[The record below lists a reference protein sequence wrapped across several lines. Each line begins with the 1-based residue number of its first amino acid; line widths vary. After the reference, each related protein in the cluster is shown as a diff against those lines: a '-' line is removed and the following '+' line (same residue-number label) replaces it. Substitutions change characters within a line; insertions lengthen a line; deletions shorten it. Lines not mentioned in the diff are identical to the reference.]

1 MTSALN
7 PRFTFETFVVGAAN
21 RLAVTAGRTVA
32 ENPGSAYNPLFIYSG
47 SGLGKTHVLMAVGH
61 AAKAIAAQLNIEY
74 LTLDEYVEAFH
85 AAIAAGQ
92 GDAFRRRFQ
101 NVDVLLVDDVQF
113 LTNRKEMQAELL
125 RLTEALQ
132 QSGHQI
138 VLASDR
144 PPAEIADLDERLISR
159 FSGGLVVDMGIP
171 DYETRVAI
179 LRRKAEERGS
189 SFQPGVLETVARLE
203 YPNVRE
209 LMGALNRLIA
219 FQAVND
225 MPINEEAARKV
236 LGIPGTGDEGRGKGA
251 PPPATPASSGDE
263 FSQFLSDVTVTVG
276 KAVEAW
282 RARVAEAVM
291 RWEGEGYR
299 TGRLEKLL
307 EQETPAAVDDAIAAY
322 VQDVERL
329 KALETEVAVLD
340 PQAAGEKVFRDPD
353 HMDQAEAAAAKVR
366 AGAAPP
372 PAPSGAFPFDSFV
385 VGDSNDVARN
395 AARDVISKPGK
406 KYNPL
411 VIVGRSGLGKTHLLN
426 AIGLELAKKKNAVVA
441 CLSTQ
446 QFVDELIAA
455 IDGNRVDWWRARYR
469 RATALLLDDIQLLAG
484 KERTQEELFNLFN
497 QLVDAD
503 RQLIFT
509 APAHPNTLEGLE
521 ERIVSRLEGGLVAE
535 ISDPDKELRRNVL
548 ERLLTNQRVPIEPAL
563 LDYLADR
570 PIDSVRSLTGIV
582 QRVVEAAAA
591 QDAPVTA
598 GLARDVLEGAPPPR
612 RTTGLRTSGIVVSS
626 AGGVRSRERRVW
638 AWPASADRSNF
649 GYIYF
654 DRGRISYASIVN
666 RRDRLGDILVKH
678 DKITQEQLDA
688 AIHRQA
694 KERDK
699 KLGEILVI
707 QNVLTQQELER
718 YMRMQI
724 EESVY
729 YLFTWTQGTFNF
741 EADVRPE
748 QQDFLVSINPESLL
762 LEGARRVDEW
772 GLIEKKIPS
781 FDLIFLVDRD
791 RLAISDARLTEV
803 QDRLL
808 PLLDG
813 SRDVN
818 QVIEDSGLGALEGR
832 SA

>member
-1 MTSALN
+1 MTSTLN

-47 SGLGKTHVLMAVGH
+47 SGLGKTHLLMAIGH
-61 AAKAIAAQLNIEY
+61 AAKALATQLNIEY

-132 QSGHQI
+132 QAGHQI

-189 SFQPGVLETVARLE
+189 KFQPGVLETVAKIDF
-203 YPNVRE
+203 PNVRE

-225 MPINEEAARKV
+225 TPMNEEAARNV
-236 LGIPGTGDEGRGKGA
+236 LGVSTA
-251 PPPATPASSGDE
+251 ASSSAAPSPVASSPAASSDE

-282 RARVAEAVM
+282 RARVAEAVL

-307 EQETPAAVDDAIAAY
+307 DQETPAAVDEAIAAY
-322 VQDVERL
+322 VQDVDRL
-329 KALETEVAVLD
+329 KALEAEVAVLD

-353 HMDQAEAAAAKVR
+353 HMDDAEAAAAKVR
-366 AGAAPP
+366 DGAAPP
-372 PAPSGAFPFDSFV
+372 PAPSAAFPLETYFAGS
-385 VGDSNDVARN
+385 SNEVALS
-395 AARDVISKPGK
+395 AARDAIAKPGK

-411 VIVGRSGLGKTHLLN
+411 VIVGPSGLGKTHLLN
-426 AIGLELAKKKNAVVA
+426 AIGLELARKKHAIVA

-497 QLVDAD
+497 QFLDAD
-503 RQLIFT
+503 RQLVFT
-509 APAHPNTLEGLE
+509 APAHPNRLEGLE
-521 ERIVSRLEGGLVAE
+521 ERIISRLEGGLVVE
-535 ISDPDKELRRNVL
+535 IGEPDKDLRRGAL
-548 ERLLTNQRVPIEPAL
+548 ERLLTTQRVPMEPAL

-570 PIDSVRSLTGIV
+570 RVDSVRSLTGMV

-598 GLARDVLEGAPPPR
+598 GLAREVLEGAPPPGTR

-626 AGGVRSRERRVW
+626 AGGVRSREKMVW
-638 AWPASADRSNF
+638 DWPASSDR
-649 GYIYF
+649 
-654 DRGRISYASIVN
+654 
-666 RRDRLGDILVKH
+666 
-678 DKITQEQLDA
+678 
-688 AIHRQA
+688 
-694 KERDK
+694 
-699 KLGEILVI
+699 
-707 QNVLTQQELER
+707 
-718 YMRMQI
+718 
-724 EESVY
+724 
-729 YLFTWTQGTFNF
+729 
-741 EADVRPE
+741 
-748 QQDFLVSINPESLL
+748 
-762 LEGARRVDEW
+762 
-772 GLIEKKIPS
+772 
-781 FDLIFLVDRD
+781 
-791 RLAISDARLTEV
+791 
-803 QDRLL
+803 
-808 PLLDG
+808 
-813 SRDVN
+813 
-818 QVIEDSGLGALEGR
+818 VIEDVR
-832 SA
+832 

>member
-1 MTSALN
+1 MTSSLN

-47 SGLGKTHVLMAVGH
+47 SGLGKTHVLMAIGH
-61 AAKAIAAQLNIEY
+61 AAKTIAAQLNIEY

-189 SFQPGVLETVARLE
+189 RFQPGVLEAVAKVE

-225 MPINEEAARKV
+225 TPLNEENVRKV
-236 LGIPGTGDEGRGKGA
+236 LGIPGTGDEARGKSVSR
-251 PPPATPASSGDE
+251 PATPASSGGGDE

-307 EQETPAAVDDAIAAY
+307 EQETPAAVDEAIAAY
-322 VQDVERL
+322 ARDVERL
-329 KALETEVAVLD
+329 KALEAEVAVLD

-353 HMDQAEAAAAKVR
+353 HMDAAEAAAAKVR
-366 AGAAPP
+366 DGAAPP
-372 PAPSGAFPFDSFV
+372 PAPSAAFALDTYGAGS
-385 VGDSNDVARN
+385 SNEVALN
-395 AARDVISKPGK
+395 AARDVIAKPGK

-426 AIGLELAKKKNAVVA
+426 AIGLELLKKKHAIVA

-497 QLVDAD
+497 HLVDAD

-509 APAHPNTLEGLE
+509 APAHPNTLDGIE

-535 ISDPDKELRRNVL
+535 IAEPDKELRRGML
-548 ERLLTNQRVPIEPAL
+548 ERILTQHRIPLEPAL
-563 LDYLADR
+563 VDYLADR
-570 PIDSVRSLTGIV
+570 PIESVRQLTGIV
-582 QRVVEAAAA
+582 QRIIEAAAA

-598 GLARDVLEGAPPPR
+598 GLAREVLEGAPAPR

-626 AGGVRSRERRVW
+626 AGGVRSREKMVW
-638 AWPASADRSNF
+638 DWPTSADR
-649 GYIYF
+649 
-654 DRGRISYASIVN
+654 
-666 RRDRLGDILVKH
+666 
-678 DKITQEQLDA
+678 
-688 AIHRQA
+688 
-694 KERDK
+694 
-699 KLGEILVI
+699 
-707 QNVLTQQELER
+707 
-718 YMRMQI
+718 
-724 EESVY
+724 
-729 YLFTWTQGTFNF
+729 
-741 EADVRPE
+741 
-748 QQDFLVSINPESLL
+748 
-762 LEGARRVDEW
+762 
-772 GLIEKKIPS
+772 
-781 FDLIFLVDRD
+781 
-791 RLAISDARLTEV
+791 
-803 QDRLL
+803 
-808 PLLDG
+808 
-813 SRDVN
+813 
-818 QVIEDSGLGALEGR
+818 VIEDLR
-832 SA
+832 